1 MKVQLTISRA
11 GARLS
16 QSAGDIAEVGDE
28 EGRRMIAAGQAIAV
42 GGKETATRKAS
53 PQKAVKE

>member
-1 MKVQLTISRA
+1 MKVQLTVSRA

-28 EGRRMIAAGQAIAV
+28 EGRRMIAAGQAIAIN
-42 GGKETATRKAS
+42 GKETATKKAS
-53 PQKAVKE
+53 PEKAVKE